1 MHRMAK
7 GTITRERI
15 LDQALRDAS
24 LVGLEGLSLGKL
36 AEEVE
41 MSKSGIFAHFGSKE
55 ELQKQVLGAAAEKF
69 GGIVVKPALTAPR
82 GLPRVRAM
90 FEGWLRWER
99 DVSVPGGCV
108 FTHAAVELD
117 DRPGPVRDALAAWQ
131 RTWRDMLARAATIA
145 VEERH
150 FREDLDT
157 QQFSFRLMG
166 IIFVYYNSKRLLE
179 DPLAEVHARAA
190 FESLV
195 EWASL

>member
-1 MHRMAK
+1 MAK

-55 ELQKQVLGAAAEKF
+55 ELQKQVLGAAAGKF

-117 DRPGPVRDALAAWQ
+117 DRPGPVRDALATWQ
-131 RTWRDMLARAATIA
+131 KAWRDMLAKAAAIA
-145 VEERH
+145 VQEKH
-150 FREDLDT
+150 FRSDLDT
-157 QQFSFRLMG
+157 QQFAFRMFG
-166 IIFVYYNSKRLLE
+166 IVFAYYHTKRLLD
-179 DPLAEVHARAA
+179 DPLAESHARAA

-195 EWASL
+195 GWASL